1 MAGLTGSSTRETI
14 RFVGARWETT
24 RWSVV
29 RRAGEGAERDAL
41 SVLCTAYWHPVHAF
55 IRGHGL
61 GREEAEEVTQGFFA
75 FLLGRDALTTVRPD
89 RGRFRSWLRSCA
101 RHYVLNHLDHEHALK
116 MGGGMKFVSVEGEP
130 GDATAPCVDGALA
143 ADRLFDRLWALE
155 AVRRSLD
162 RLRDEYAKEGR
173 GDVFDRLR
181 STLSGEEADDG
192 TGDDATARPHVALSG
207 AIRAKRN
214 REKGE
219 MRARYRRCLRAEV
232 TATVADPAVIVDEM
246 RELFDALE

>member
-1 MAGLTGSSTRETI
+1 
-14 RFVGARWETT
+14 VGARWETT

-29 RRAGEGAERDAL
+29 RRAGHGGERAAL
-41 SVLCTAYWHPVHAF
+41 SALCKGYWHPVRAF

-61 GREEAEEVTQGFFA
+61 GREEAVEVTQGFFA
-75 FLLGRDALTTVRPD
+75 LILARRDLETVQPD

-101 RHYVLNHLDHEHALK
+101 RHYVLNHLDHERAQK
-116 MGGGMKFVSVEGEP
+116 VGGGMRFVSIDGEP
-130 GDATAPCVDGALA
+130 EDAIRSRADEAIA

-155 AVRRSLD
+155 TVRRSLD
-162 RLRDEYAKEGR
+162 HLREEYVKEGR
-173 GDVFDRLR
+173 GDLFDRLR
-181 STLSGEEADDG
+181 STLSDEERDGGAADAA
-192 TGDDATARPHVALSG
+192 ATPRVALSG

-214 REKGE
+214 REKVE

-232 TATVADPAVIVDEM
+232 IATVADPAAVVDEM

>member
-29 RRAGEGAERDAL
+29 HRAGQGGERAAL
-41 SVLCTAYWHPVHAF
+41 SVLCKGYWHPVHAF

-75 FLLGRDALTTVRPD
+75 FILGRRDLATVRPD
-89 RGRFRSWLRSCA
+89 RGRFRTWLRSCA
-101 RHYVLNHLDHEHALK
+101 RHYVLNHLDHAQAQK
-116 MGGGMKFVSVEGEP
+116 TGGAIRFVSIEGEP
-130 GDATAPCVDGALA
+130 EGATGLAADGALA
-143 ADRLFDRLWALE
+143 ADRLFDRLWALA
-155 AVRRSLD
+155 AVRRALD
-162 RLRDEYAKEGR
+162 RLREEYAKEGR

-181 STLSGEEADDG
+181 ATLSDEERDDG
-192 TGDDATARPHVALSG
+192 PVDETAAPHAPLSG

-214 REKGE
+214 REKVE
-219 MRARYRRCLRAEV
+219 MRTRYRRCLRAEV
-232 TATVADPAVIVDEM
+232 TATVADRALVVDEM

>member
-1 MAGLTGSSTRETI
+1 VA
-14 RFVGARWETT
+14 ARWETT

-29 RRAGEGAERDAL
+29 RRAGQGGERAAL
-41 SVLCTAYWHPVHAF
+41 SVLCKGYWHPVHAF

-61 GREEAEEVTQGFFA
+61 GREEAEDVTQGFFA
-75 FLLGRDALTTVRPD
+75 FILGRRDLETVQPD

-101 RHYVLNHLDHEHALK
+101 RNYVLNHLDHAQTQK
-116 MGGGMKFVSVEGEP
+116 RGGAMRFLSMQGQPQEAIGLR
-130 GDATAPCVDGALA
+130 VDGALA
-143 ADRLFDRLWALE
+143 ADRLFDRLWALQ
-155 AVRRSLD
+155 AVQRSLD
-162 RLRDEYAKEGR
+162 RLRAEYVAEGR

-181 STLSGEEADDG
+181 STLSGEDRDDEAG
-192 TGDDATARPHVALSG
+192 AAAATPPVALSG

-214 REKGE
+214 REKVE

-232 TATVADPAVIVDEM
+232 TATVADTTVVVDEM